1 MTTNAALEA
10 RRKAAV
16 APGVG
21 SATAVYA
28 HKAEG
33 AEIWDV
39 EGRRYIDFA
48 SGIGV
53 VNMGHRHPRVMAR
66 ALEQAGRFT
75 HTSFQVVPYEAYV
88 ELAEK
93 LNALAP
99 GRFAKKT
106 LLVTTGAEA
115 LENAV
120 KIARI
125 ATGKPGIIAFYGG
138 YHGRTN
144 LTLTM
149 TGKVQPYKANF
160 GPTAADV
167 WRAPAPATSWGIS
180 VEEALRHLRILMKTD
195 AEPAR
200 IAAVVIEP
208 VLGEGGYIPMP
219 AEFLQALR
227 ALCDEHGLLL
237 VADEVQTGF
246 ARTGKWFA
254 VEHAGVV
261 PDLITVAKSLAGGWP
276 LAGVIGRAE
285 IMDRLPPGSLGGTY
299 GGNPVACA
307 AALGAIEAIEQDRLL
322 DKALFLGKRMLDR
335 LGELERSSEG
345 RIGEVRGLGAMVAV
359 ELVRPDGSPD
369 PELAK
374 ALVAEALARGLIL
387 LTCGLHGNALR
398 LIAPIAA
405 SEAIIDE
412 GLGII
417 AASLQAVLKKAA

>member
-88 ELAEK
+88 ALAEK

-160 GPTAADV
+160 GPAAADV
-167 WRAPAPATSWGIS
+167 YRAPAPAQSWGIS
-180 VEEALRHLRILMKTD
+180 VEEALRHLRVLMKTD

-398 LIAPIAA
+398 LIAPVSA
-405 SEAIIDE
+405 SEALIEE

>member
-28 HKAEG
+28 HTALG

-53 VNMGHRHPRVMAR
+53 VNMGHRHPLVMAR
-66 ALEQAGRFT
+66 ALEQAQRFT

-88 ELAEK
+88 AVAEK

-167 WRAPAPATSWGIS
+167 YRAPAPAASWGIS
-180 VEEALRHLRILMKTD
+180 VEEALKHLRILLKTD

-200 IAAVVIEP
+200 VAAVVIEP

-227 ALCDEHGLLL
+227 QICDEHGLLL

-254 VEHAGVV
+254 VEHSGVV

-335 LGELERSSEG
+335 LGELQRASEG

-359 ELVRPDGSPD
+359 ELVTADGRPDPD
-369 PELAK
+369 LAK

-387 LTCGLHGNALR
+387 LTCGMHGNALR
-398 LIAPIAA
+398 LIAPVSA
-405 SEAIIDE
+405 SEALVEE

-417 AASLQAVLKKAA
+417 AASLQAVLRKAA